1 MGRKHCEEKEKLLV
15 TSNFSFSHSVFE
27 RLVLQTRKNQSLF
40 GKGLRWDN
48 ANAPSA
54 TWDKMSSCLIIR
66 IYADIIFFHISNRPE
81 IHLMSI
87 WKLFVD
93 ILVVKEGRLGRS
105 PKASQSALPGQ
116 KCPRLPSREGK
127 LGRFRPSLPSLEGK
141 LGRPSQIALP
151 GGQSGDS
158 LPH

>member
-1 MGRKHCEEKEKLLV
+1 MPLCP
-15 TSNFSFSHSVFE
+15 
-27 RLVLQTRKNQSLF
+27 LQTGSPMMCCKNLSHIGPPWPNGLPGLPEAAQHCLFADTVLPCRTCRSLKTKLNVCQCN
-40 GKGLRWDN
+40 GPVCSRVCKPRSTGST
-48 ANAPSA
+48 AICHP
-54 TWDKMSSCLIIR
+54 TCLLETL
-66 IYADIIFFHISNRPE
+66 A
-81 IHLMSI
+81 
-87 WKLFVD
+87 
-93 ILVVKEGRLGRS
+93 VVKEGRLGRS

-127 LGRFRPSLPSLEGK
+127 LGRFRPRLPSLEGK

>member
-1 MGRKHCEEKEKLLV
+1 MREFADDNFDEIKIEESSSNGYKTLWEKEKLLI
-15 TSNFSFSHSVFE
+15 TSNFPFFQSVFK
-27 RLVLQTRKNQSLF
+27 RVRLQTRKNR
-40 GKGLRWDN
+40 G
-48 ANAPSA
+48 
-54 TWDKMSSCLIIR
+54 
-66 IYADIIFFHISNRPE
+66 
-81 IHLMSI
+81 
-87 WKLFVD
+87 
-93 ILVVKEGRLGRS
+93 VVKEGRLGRS

-127 LGRFRPSLPSLEGK
+127 LGRFRPRLPSREGK

>member
-1 MGRKHCEEKEKLLV
+1 MRLTAGPGGDKYV
-15 TSNFSFSHSVFE
+15 DASN
-27 RLVLQTRKNQSLF
+27 
-40 GKGLRWDN
+40 
-48 ANAPSA
+48 
-54 TWDKMSSCLIIR
+54 
-66 IYADIIFFHISNRPE
+66 ISNSDAPV
-81 IHLMSI
+81 IS
-87 WKLFVD
+87 
-93 ILVVKEGRLGRS
+93 VVKEGRLGRS